1 MLVRAADRRTP
12 VFLVAIVV
20 TLASA
25 VLIMAGALAASP
37 IGRRLAVRFLS
48 SLRLHRAQLVDL
60 DLSRFV
66 GPDASPTLQQMIA
79 EMISDKITV
88 IDSEA
93 DRPATTRAQASRLA
107 GFPVQLPA
115 QRKDV
120 PSLTVNGRYAF
131 RVSVDRARLQAILNE
146 ADRSD
151 LVLSPS
157 IEGATVSVTVPRSA
171 TARYGTCPGRRSA
184 LAGVAG
190 RSLPSAR
197 YAGCLL
203 LTEGPSPEIRMP
215 PALSLEPFMEIGLEV
230 AGLTSPQAQR
240 FLSNVRWKTI
250 LAAPLPRM
258 MRSYKAV
265 AFGGVQGTLF
275 GMGGLRGPAYAL
287 VWSRDGVVYSLIG
300 FGDVASAVALAESL
314 S

>member
-1 MLVRAADRRTP
+1 MLVRAAETRTSAI
-12 VFLVAIVV
+12 LVAIVV
-20 TLASA
+20 TLTSA
-25 VLIMAGALAASP
+25 VLIMAGGLAASP

-48 SLRLHRAQLVDL
+48 SLRLRRAQLVDL

-66 GPDASPTLQQMIA
+66 GPGASPTLQQMIA
-79 EMISDKITV
+79 AMISDKVTV
-88 IDSEA
+88 TDNEA
-93 DRPATTRAQASRLA
+93 DRPATTRAGASRLA

-115 QRKDV
+115 RRKDV
-120 PSLTVNGRYAF
+120 PRLTVNGRYAF

-157 IEGATVSVTVPRSA
+157 IEGATVSLAVPRSVS
-171 TARYGTCPGRRSA
+171 ARYGVCPGRRNA

-190 RSLPSAR
+190 QPLPSAR
-197 YAGCLL
+197 YVGCLL
-203 LTEGPSPEIRMP
+203 LTEGPSPQIRMP
-215 PALSLEPFMEIGLEV
+215 PALSLAPFMEIGLEV
-230 AGLTSPQAQR
+230 AGLTPRQAQR

-265 AFGGVQGTLF
+265 AFSGVQGTLF
-275 GMGGLRGPAYAL
+275 GMGGIRGPAYAL
-287 VWSRDGVVYSLIG
+287 VWSHDGIVYSLIG